1 MLGRLSWLVNWPAS
15 PRIPTLLALAHVPD
29 EHGSMQFVEQGKD
42 VSRILVGM
50 TAEQYVRMLTSDNM
64 TKLIGLL
71 DPGQHAGLLAARD
84 DFQADVKALVAE
96 EAALHNQIKA
106 LAAAALVHVGLML
119 SCHLF

>member
-1 MLGRLSWLVNWPAS
+1 
-15 PRIPTLLALAHVPD
+15 
-29 EHGSMQFVEQGKD
+29 MQFVAQGKD

-106 LAAAALVHVGLML
+106 LAAAALVHVGPML